1 MQTTVEPTEANKAKL
16 VVTLDDTDLDK
27 ALTQAFTKIAKEV
40 RIPGFRPGKAPRR
53 ILEQRIGLDYARQV
67 AIEDSLPEFYT
78 AAVRENDLDVINIPQ
93 LNLLSGAE
101 IGTPVS
107 FDAEVELRPEIRVP
121 GYDGLRVTISSPKA
135 TDAEIDDQLGRMLNQ
150 FAEIKEVDRQAQSG
164 DHARIDVAGTID
176 GESVPGLTASDYLYE
191 VGQGSVVPELDQQL
205 LGASAGDVLD
215 FEAAVPGDDESS
227 PIQFHVEV
235 KAVSEKV
242 LPTPDDAFASANSEF
257 SSIAEL
263 RGDISKR
270 VGMVKRVQSYLSL
283 RDETLKAL
291 VELVDVEEVPAPL
304 LDQEVQ
310 NRLQDLA
317 NRLSQQGATI
327 EQYLEATGQ
336 PADALIAEMREQ
348 GADNVRADLALRA
361 VAKAEA
367 IDVNDTEVEAEIAR
381 LAERFKMKV
390 NQVRRNIES
399 NGQMHTLRAD
409 VRKTKTLNW
418 LMERVSLVDEEGHD
432 IDRADLELSPA
443 EMAQADDAIDAAELD
458 DHSDHDHSGHDHD
471 HNDHTGHDHD

>member
-27 ALTQAFTKIAKEV
+27 ALTQAFSKIAKEV

-67 AIEDSLPEFYT
+67 AIEDSLPDFYS
-78 AAVRENDLDVINIPQ
+78 AAVRENDLDVINVPQ

-101 IGTPVS
+101 VGTPVS

-121 GYDGLRVTISSPKA
+121 GYDGLRVTIASPKA
-135 TDAEIDDQLGRMLNQ
+135 TEIEIDDQLGRMLNQ
-150 FAEIKEVDRQAQSG
+150 FSEIKEVDRQAQPG

-176 GESVPGLTASDYLYE
+176 GEAVPGLTASDYLYE

-205 LGASAGDVLD
+205 MGASAGDVLD
-215 FEAAVPGDDESS
+215 FQAAVPGDEESS
-227 PIQFHVEV
+227 PIEFHVV
-235 KAVSEKV
+235 LKAVSEKV

-257 SSIAEL
+257 STIADL
-263 RGDISKR
+263 RGDIAKR

-291 VELVDVEEVPAPL
+291 VELVDIDEVPGVL

-310 NRLQDLA
+310 NRIQDLA

-336 PADALIAEMREQ
+336 PADALIAEMREG
-348 GADNVRADLALRA
+348 GADNVKADLALRA
-361 VAKAEA
+361 VSKAEA
-367 IDVNDTEVEAEIAR
+367 IEVTDAEVEAEIVR

-418 LMERVSLVDEEGHD
+418 LMERVSLVDEDGRE

-443 EMAQADDAIDAAELD
+443 ELAQADEAIDAAELD
-458 DHSDHDHSGHDHD
+458 VDDHDGDD
-471 HNDHTGHDHD
+471 DDDHTGHDHD